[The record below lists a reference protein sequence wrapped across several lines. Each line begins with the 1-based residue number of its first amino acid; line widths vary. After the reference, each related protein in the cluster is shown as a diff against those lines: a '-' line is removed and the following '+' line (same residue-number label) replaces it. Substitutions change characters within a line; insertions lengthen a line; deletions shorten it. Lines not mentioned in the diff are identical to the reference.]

1 MARKDLLKSVIGQPT
16 DTPVDGGRS
25 SYAMRGASKS
35 MKVSIDSLAEN
46 SKRLLEGETIIEID
60 PGLIDASFVNDRLSG
75 DDEAFEEL
83 KASIAASG
91 QDTPVLLRP
100 HPEAA
105 DRYMVVFGHR
115 RVRAARAL
123 GRPVRAVVKEMDD
136 VAHVLAQGQE
146 NTARADLSFIEKAL
160 FAKNLAELGQAKEVI
175 QQALTIDSTLLSR
188 MLSVASTVPTHV
200 IAAIGPAKQIG
211 RDRWE
216 DFKKLMAVKSNLTV
230 ADRILDTEGFDQL
243 DSDTKFEILHSKV
256 MEAGRAPKRRA
267 AKAAP
272 AKRTWTAGEGR
283 IKGVIGRSGRAY
295 TISLTAK
302 DSAGFGEFLSENL
315 DQLYAEYLAR
325 TEETSTS

>member
-83 KASIAASG
+83 KAAIAASG

-123 GRPVRAVVKEMDD
+123 ERPVRAVVKEMDD

-160 FAKNLAELGQAKEVI
+160 FAKNLADLGQAKEVI
-175 QQALTIDSTLLSR
+175 QRALTIDGTLLSR

>member
-16 DTPVDGGRS
+16 ERPVDGGRS

-46 SKRLLEGETIIEID
+46 SKRLLEGETIVEINPD
-60 PGLIDASFVNDRLSG
+60 LIDASFVNDRLSG

-83 KASIAASG
+83 KASISASG

-100 HPEAA
+100 HPETSN
-105 DRYMVVFGHR
+105 RYMVVFGHR
-115 RVRAARAL
+115 RVRVARAL
-123 GRPVRAVVKEMDD
+123 GQPVRAVVKEMDD

-160 FAKNLAELGQAKEVI
+160 FAKNLYDFGQGKDVI
-175 QQALTIDSTLLSR
+175 QQALTIDGTLLSR
-188 MLSVASTVPTHV
+188 MLSVAGQVPAHI

-216 DFKKLMAVKSNLTV
+216 DLKKLMALKSNVTV
-230 ADRILDTEGFDQL
+230 ADRILATDGFDQL

-256 MEAGRAPKRRA
+256 VEAGRVPKHRA

-283 IKGVIGRSGRAY
+283 IKGVVGRSGRAY
-295 TISLTAK
+295 NISLTSK
-302 DSAGFGEFLSENL
+302 DSAKFGEFLSENL
-315 DQLYAEYLAR
+315 DQLYADFLSQS
-325 TEETSTS
+325 EETSTT

>member
-1 MARKDLLKSVIGQPT
+1 MARKDLLKSVMGDADQTRPGA
-16 DTPVDGGRS
+16 DRS

-46 SKRLLEGETIIEID
+46 SKRLLEGETIVEID
-60 PGLIDASFVNDRLSG
+60 TSLIDASFVNDRLSG
-75 DDEAFEEL
+75 DDDAFEEL
-83 KASIAASG
+83 KGSIASGG

-100 HPEAA
+100 HPEASG
-105 DRYMVVFGHR
+105 RYMVVFGHR
-115 RVRAARAL
+115 RVRVARAL
-123 GRPVRAVVKEMDD
+123 GRKVRAVVKDMDD

-160 FAKNLAELGQAKEVI
+160 FAKNLRDLGQAKDII
-175 QQALTIDSTLLSR
+175 QQALTIDGTLLSR
-188 MLSVASTVPTHV
+188 MLSVASTVPGHV
-200 IAAIGPAKQIG
+200 IEAIGPAKQIG

-216 DFKKLMAVKSNLTV
+216 DFKKLMAEKANLKV
-230 ADRILDTEGFDQL
+230 ADRILGTEGFDQL

-256 MEAGRAPKRRA
+256 AEAGKAPRRRST
-267 AKAAP
+267 KAVS

-295 TISLTAK
+295 NISLTSK

-315 DQLYAEYLAR
+315 DQLYAEYLSK
-325 TEETSTS
+325 TEETSTP

>member
-1 MARKDLLKSVIGQPT
+1 MARKDLLKSVMGEAAQTKPGA
-16 DTPVDGGRS
+16 DRS

-46 SKRLLEGETIIEID
+46 SKRLLEGETIVEID
-60 PGLIDASFVNDRLSG
+60 TALIDASFVNDRLSG
-75 DDEAFEEL
+75 DDDAFEEL
-83 KASIAASG
+83 KQSIASSG

-160 FAKNLAELGQAKEVI
+160 FAKNLRDLGQEKDVI
-175 QQALTIDSTLLSR
+175 QQALTIDGTLLSR
-188 MLSVASTVPTHV
+188 MLSVASTVPGHV
-200 IAAIGPAKQIG
+200 VEAIGPAKQIG

-216 DFKKLMAVKSNLTV
+216 DFKKLMAEKANLKV
-230 ADRILDTEGFDQL
+230 ADRILGTEGFDQL

-256 MEAGRAPKRRA
+256 AEAGRAPKRRA

-272 AKRTWTAGEGR
+272 AKRTWTAGDGR
-283 IKGVIGRSGRAY
+283 IKGVIGRAGRAY
-295 TISLTAK
+295 NISLTSK
-302 DSAGFGEFLSENL
+302 DSAAFGEFLSENL
-315 DQLYAEYLAR
+315 DELYAEFLSK
-325 TEETSTS
+325 TEERSTT

>member
-1 MARKDLLKSVIGQPT
+1 MARKDLLKSVMGEAAQTKPGA
-16 DTPVDGGRS
+16 DRS

-46 SKRLLEGETIIEID
+46 SKRLLEGETIVEID
-60 PGLIDASFVNDRLSG
+60 TALIDASFVNDRLSG
-75 DDEAFEEL
+75 DDDAFEDL
-83 KASIAASG
+83 KQSIASSG

-160 FAKNLAELGQAKEVI
+160 FAKNLRDLGQEKDVI
-175 QQALTIDSTLLSR
+175 QQALTIDGTLLSR
-188 MLSVASTVPTHV
+188 MLSVASTVPGHV
-200 IAAIGPAKQIG
+200 VEAIGPAKQIG

-216 DFKKLMAVKSNLTV
+216 DFKKLMAEKANLKV
-230 ADRILDTEGFDQL
+230 ADRILGTEGFDQL

-256 MEAGRAPKRRA
+256 AEAGRAPKRRA

-272 AKRTWTAGEGR
+272 AKRTWTAGDGR
-283 IKGVIGRSGRAY
+283 IKGVIGRAGRAY
-295 TISLTAK
+295 NISLTSK
-302 DSAGFGEFLSENL
+302 DSAAFGEFLSENL
-315 DQLYAEYLAR
+315 DELYAEFLSK
-325 TEETSTS
+325 TEERSTT

>member
-1 MARKDLLKSVIGQPT
+1 
-16 DTPVDGGRS
+16 
-25 SYAMRGASKS
+25 
-35 MKVSIDSLAEN
+35 
-46 SKRLLEGETIIEID
+46 
-60 PGLIDASFVNDRLSG
+60 
-75 DDEAFEEL
+75 
-83 KASIAASG
+83 
-91 QDTPVLLRP
+91 
-100 HPEAA
+100 
-105 DRYMVVFGHR
+105 MVVFGHR

-160 FAKNLAELGQAKEVI
+160 FAKNLADLGQAKEVI
-175 QQALTIDSTLLSR
+175 QQALTIDGTLLSR
-188 MLSVASTVPTHV
+188 MLSVASSVPTHV

-315 DQLYAEYLAR
+315 DQLYAEYLAQ
-325 TEETSTS
+325 TEETSTP